1 MRHWVY
7 IGLGANLGQPIEQLQ
22 WAVHQLQQLAD
33 CQLTAVSRLYGSK
46 PALGSPT
53 NQPDYVNAVAL
64 IQTSLTPQQ
73 LLTELQQLE
82 QLAGRIRLERWGAR
96 TLDLDILLYDQQV
109 IDTEQL
115 IVPHKE
121 LVNRC
126 FVTLPLLDI
135 NPTLTLP
142 NGVKVSS
149 LACATLSDDI
159 YVLADNCHWY

>member
-1 MRHWVY
+1 MDHK
-7 IGLGANLGQPIEQLQ
+7 IIIEYFLKDHF
-22 WAVHQLQQLAD
+22 AYEETD
-33 CQLTAVSRLYGSK
+33 PYGKKTGEWRISTSG
-46 PALGSPT
+46 GST
-53 NQPDYVNAVAL
+53 GGFLCGYMSEYV
-64 IQTSLTPQQ
+64 I
-73 LLTELQQLE
+73 
-82 QLAGRIRLERWGAR
+82 
-96 TLDLDILLYDQQV
+96 DLDILLYDQQV
-109 IDTEQL
+109 INTEQL

-149 LACATLSDDI
+149 LACATLSDDM

>member
-1 MRHWVY
+1 MKHWGY

-73 LLTELQQLE
+73 LLTELQQ
-82 QLAGRIRLERWGAR
+82 
-96 TLDLDILLYDQQV
+96 
-109 IDTEQL
+109 
-115 IVPHKE
+115 
-121 LVNRC
+121 
-126 FVTLPLLDI
+126 
-135 NPTLTLP
+135 
-142 NGVKVSS
+142 
-149 LACATLSDDI
+149 
-159 YVLADNCHWY
+159 